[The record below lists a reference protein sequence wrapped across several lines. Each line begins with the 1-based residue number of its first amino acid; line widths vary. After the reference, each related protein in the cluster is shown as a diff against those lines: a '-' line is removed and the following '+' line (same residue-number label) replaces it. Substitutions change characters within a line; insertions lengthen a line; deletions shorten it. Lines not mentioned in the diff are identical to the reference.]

1 MSDPLKWEFTDG
13 VSLHMVLGT
22 ELPFCRREA
31 SALNQSLNHL
41 SRPTFNVLD
50 LLFILCVCVCVS
62 LVRQG
67 LLLPRLASDFQ
78 CNQR

>member
-31 SALNQSLNHL
+31 GALNQPLNHL
-41 SRPTFNVLD
+41 SRPTFIVLD
-50 LLFILCVCVCVS
+50 LLFILCVCVCFPSESGS
-62 LVRQG
+62 LVAQASLG
-67 LLLPRLASDFQ
+67 LSM
-78 CNQR
+78 